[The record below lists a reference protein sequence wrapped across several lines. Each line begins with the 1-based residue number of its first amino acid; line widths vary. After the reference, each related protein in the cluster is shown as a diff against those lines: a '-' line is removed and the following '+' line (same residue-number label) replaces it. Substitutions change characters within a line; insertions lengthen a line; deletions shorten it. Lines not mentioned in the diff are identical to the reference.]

1 MNKKWHVIY
10 TKSHC
15 EKKVATLL
23 SRKKIE
29 NYCPL
34 NRITTVKGNKKKILL
49 EPLFPSFVFVCISDA
64 EMATVRQTSSVINF
78 IYWLGAPAVIQNAEI
93 ENVREFIEQYSN
105 ISLEKINVNN
115 NGIVRF
121 ISEPYIGINT
131 NSIMVSV
138 TSNFKLLLPSL
149 GYLMVAEIEKSA
161 SDIFNFELERV
172 KMVS

>member
-1 MNKKWHVIY
+1 MNKKWRVIY
-10 TKSHC
+10 TKSLC

-34 NRITTVKGNKKKILL
+34 NRITTIKGNKKKILF
-49 EPLFPSFVFVCISDA
+49 EPLFPSFVFVYISDA
-64 EMATVRQTSSVINF
+64 EMVAVRQTSSVINF
-78 IYWLGAPAVIQNAEI
+78 IYWLGTPAVIQNAEI
-93 ENVREFIEQYSN
+93 ENIRDFTQAYSN

-121 ISEPYIGINT
+121 ISEPNIGINT
-131 NSIMVSV
+131 NILMVSV

-149 GYLMVAEIEKSA
+149 GYLMVAEIEKSG

>member
-1 MNKKWHVIY
+1 MSKKWLVIY

-15 EKKVATLL
+15 EKKVAALL
-23 SRKKIE
+23 SKKKIE

-34 NRITTVKGNKKKILL
+34 NRTTSIKGFKKKILF
-49 EPLFPSFVFVCISDA
+49 EPLFPSFVFVRISDA
-64 EMATVRQTSSVINF
+64 EMGTVRQISSVINF
-78 IYWLGAPAVIQNAEI
+78 IYWLGTPAVVKDAEI
-93 ENVREFIEQYSN
+93 ENVKLFTDQYSN

-121 ISEPYIGINT
+121 ISEPHIDINA

-138 TSNFKLLLPSL
+138 KSNFKLLLPSL
-149 GYLMVAEIEKSA
+149 GYLMVAEIEKST
-161 SDIFNFELERV
+161 SDSFGFEFEKI

>member
-10 TKSHC
+10 TKSLC
-15 EKKVATLL
+15 EKKVATSL

-34 NRITTVKGNKKKILL
+34 NRITTIKGNKKKILL

-64 EMATVRQTSSVINF
+64 EMVAVRQTSSVINF

-93 ENVREFIEQYSN
+93 ENIQDFTQAYSN

-121 ISEPYIGINT
+121 ISEPHIGINT
-131 NSIMVSV
+131 NILMVSV

-149 GYLMVAEIEKSA
+149 GYLMVAEIKKSA